1 MLKQYL
7 SSTLKSAERVL
18 HVHGLHDS
26 VRKLYRCVKYFLA
39 ANFGAP
45 FTISNL
51 VISVGQACNYKC
63 RDCGNFAPY
72 APAKFRRYSFEDL
85 KNWITLLAQCTDG
98 IHTVQIQG
106 GEPFLY
112 SDLGKVITLL
122 REIRTGGGVELL
134 I

>member
-1 MLKQYL
+1 M
-7 SSTLKSAERVL
+7 
-18 HVHGLHDS
+18 
-26 VRKLYRCVKYFLA
+26 KYFLA
-39 ANFGAP
+39 ANLGAP